1 MKQNRVA
8 NPYADPADLAG
19 VMSWEDIEARL
30 IEAAR
35 VFRDHTGGA
44 AWAGDAPWHLTLGTI
59 TEQDH
64 RESAERRHRDNIVN
78 KLNNGELIETP
89 IVRLKAT
96 REMVTRA
103 EAAMGWLMLL
113 RRDEDRRLVC
123 IVIAQLAGGARQVG
137 WRAVLAAMGLAHGID
152 GLRKRYERAIGLMCV
167 LVNARKL

>member
-1 MKQNRVA
+1 MKRVVNRMRAVPA
-8 NPYADPADLAG
+8 NPYLDPADLAG

-35 VFRDHTGGA
+35 VFRDHKGGA
-44 AWAGDAPWHLTLGTI
+44 AWAGDAPWHLTRDAVSVADYWSERLGLLALGEKVDPPVARRAI
-59 TEQDH
+59 D
-64 RESAERRHRDNIVN
+64 REAV
-78 KLNNGELIETP
+78 
-89 IVRLKAT
+89 A
-96 REMVTRA
+96 RA
-103 EAAMGWLMLL
+103 DAAMGWLMLL